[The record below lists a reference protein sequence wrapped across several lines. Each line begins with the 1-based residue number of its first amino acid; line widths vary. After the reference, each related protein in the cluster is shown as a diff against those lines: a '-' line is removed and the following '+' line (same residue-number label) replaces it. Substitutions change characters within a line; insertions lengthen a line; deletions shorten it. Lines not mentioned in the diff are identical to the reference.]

1 MKKLLLVAGIVL
13 SLPLHAVEVV
23 VRCPEG
29 KLQMVHVEDHESF
42 HNVISILQDVH
53 GQKGEY
59 LLDFMAKDPLD
70 YHAATAKSR
79 HYLQAVTASERSDIN
94 FIINTL
100 GMSSLAKVTK
110 SKSSLKKAGD
120 RVDHVHPLRF
130 LLTIFSDEPMKAS
143 IHAMQG
149 RSWIWSEFINNLK
162 DTFEEEAVRG
172 TLSKDY
178 VVDFSQKL
186 GLNPD
191 TVNTYVQQHSWT
203 GLVDYMISSI
213 PRNADH
219 GRYNM

>member
-1 MKKLLLVAGIVL
+1 MKRQIFIAVMAA
-13 SLPLHAVEVV
+13 SLTLQAVEVV
-23 VRCPEG
+23 VRCPQG
-29 KLQMVHVEDHESF
+29 KLQMVQIEDYESF
-42 HNVISILQDVH
+42 HNVISTLQDVH

-59 LLDFMAKDPLD
+59 LLDFMAKAPLD
-70 YHAATAKSR
+70 LHAASAKSR

-120 RVDHVHPLRF
+120 RVDHVHPMRF

-149 RSWIWSEFINNLK
+149 RSWIWSEFISNLK

-172 TLSKDY
+172 TLTTNY
-178 VVDFSQKL
+178 IADFSQKL
-186 GLNPD
+186 GLDFD